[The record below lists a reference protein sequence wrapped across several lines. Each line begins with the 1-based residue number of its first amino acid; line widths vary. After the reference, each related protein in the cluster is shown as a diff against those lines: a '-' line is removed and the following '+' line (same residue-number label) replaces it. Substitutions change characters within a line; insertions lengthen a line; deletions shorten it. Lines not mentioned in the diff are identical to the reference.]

1 VTPAGQRPDAPDSA
15 RTARGGV
22 VRTTPLLGQTTPAT
36 TLPTSTDS
44 VRTTP
49 DNPRPDMSGRRAE
62 VAAAIADAF
71 GLPPD
76 LLRTDPRL

>member
-1 VTPAGQRPDAPDSA
+1 VTTPGQRPDSV

-22 VRTTPLLGQTTPAT
+22 VRTTPLLVGTTCCGP
-36 TLPTSTDS
+36 LPTSTDS

-49 DNPRPDMSGRRAE
+49 DNPRPDMSARRAE

-76 LLRTDPRL
+76 LLRTDPRP